1 MRSSIE
7 PLRIPNFRALWT
19 AAVFSNVG
27 SFLHAVAA
35 SWAMLELTGSPLW
48 VGLMAASATLPLL
61 FLALPAGAIADLFD
75 RRRILLIAQ
84 SIMGAA
90 AIAMA
95 VTWYLEIVGPGL
107 LLTLGLVLGVGL
119 AINMPAW
126 QAMVPDLVPRG
137 LVADA
142 VALNSVAFN
151 VARAV
156 GPALGGLIVAASGPG
171 LAFAINAASF
181 VGVIAVV
188 FTFRKASPDEL
199 GDETVGGAIAVGL
212 RYARHTPP
220 FRRLLAIAAGFATTS
235 AVVQSLLPNVTADA
249 LESGASTF
257 GYLLGA
263 MGAGALVGAFTRRH
277 GLDRLGRAMVPLS
290 MAVFGTAGIVVGV
303 SRSIP
308 LTAVAMVLAGVCWVW
323 ALATLN
329 ATVQLMTPQWVRGR
343 AMSLYTL
350 AFVGFLPVGSII
362 GGALGNIIGAAEAVA
377 VLSGATVALGLVFAR
392 IGIPALGE
400 GGPSEPPSDWDTQP
414 HHEHMRGGP
423 VMVINTWVIRHA
435 ELADFLA
442 AMNEL
447 RRVRLRTGAE
457 EWTLYRNAEDPHR
470 MSEFMVL
477 ASWQD
482 HIRQHRR
489 IDAAAVEVI
498 RRARAF
504 DRSGEPKSRH
514 LVAVP
519 VDPDD
524 LPAWEELLA
533 VHDDLHAT
541 DGSIPLDAADPV
553 RATPGVGGTR

>member
-1 MRSSIE
+1 MSMRSSIE
-7 PLRIPNFRALWT
+7 PLRVRHFRALWT
-19 AAVFSNVG
+19 AAIFSNVG
-27 SFLHAVAA
+27 SFLQAVAA

-84 SIMGAA
+84 SIMGGSAV
-90 AIAMA
+90 AMA
-95 VTWYLEIVGPGL
+95 VFWYLEIITPGIL
-107 LLTLGLVLGVGL
+107 LALGLALGVGL
-119 AINMPAW
+119 AVNMPAW

-137 LVADA
+137 MVADA

-156 GPALGGLIVAASGPG
+156 GPALGGLIVATSGPG
-171 LAFAINAASF
+171 LAFALNAVSY

-188 FTFRKASPDEL
+188 FTFRRADPGDL

-212 RYARHTPP
+212 RYARYTPR
-220 FRRLLAIAAGFATTS
+220 FRKLLAIAAGFAITS

-263 MGAGALVGAFTRRH
+263 MGAGALVGAFTRRP
-277 GLDRLGRAMVPLS
+277 GLERLDARMVPISVS
-290 MAVFGTAGIVVGV
+290 MFG
-303 SRSIP
+303 
-308 LTAVAMVLAGVCWVW
+308 LAGVTVGLSRTVWLTAAALVVAGVFWVW

-329 ATVQLMTPQWVRGR
+329 ATVQLMSPKWVRGR

-350 AFVGFLPVGSII
+350 AFVGFLPLGSII
-362 GGALGNIIGAAEAVA
+362 GGAIGNVVGAANSVA
-377 VLSGATVALGLVFAR
+377 ILSVGTLSLGVVFAR
-392 IGIPALGE
+392 IGIPRLGE
-400 GGPSEPPSDWDTQP
+400 GIPDEPPADWVTQP
-414 HHEHMRGGP
+414 HADHMRGGP

-435 ELADFLA
+435 ELAAFLGV
-442 AMNEL
+442 MDEL
-447 RRVRLRTGAE
+447 RQVRLRTGAY
-457 EWTLYRNAEDPHR
+457 EWTLYRNAADPHR
-470 MSEFMVL
+470 MSEFML
-477 ASWQD
+477 LGSWED

-498 RRARAF
+498 RRASAF
-504 DRSGEPKSRH
+504 DRGDGPKTRH

-519 VDPDD
+519 VDPDE
-524 LPAWEELLA
+524 LPEWEELLA
-533 VHDDLHAT
+533 VHDDLHET
-541 DGSIPLDAADPV
+541 DGSIPLDATDPV
-553 RATPGVGGTR
+553 RAPAGE